1 MCRFLDTQITHLLQF
16 NYFHAH
22 KFIFTIT
29 IEHASCSCSS
39 KVICQMKKKKHSQQ
53 TDTLYTHLTCGL
65 QKLQNLGF
73 K

>member
-1 MCRFLDTQITHLLQF
+1 MHKNSPIQLQL
-16 NYFHAH
+16 NMQVALAAAKLY
-22 KFIFTIT
+22 
-29 IEHASCSCSS
+29 E
-39 KVICQMKKKKHSQQ
+39 KKKKNHSKQ